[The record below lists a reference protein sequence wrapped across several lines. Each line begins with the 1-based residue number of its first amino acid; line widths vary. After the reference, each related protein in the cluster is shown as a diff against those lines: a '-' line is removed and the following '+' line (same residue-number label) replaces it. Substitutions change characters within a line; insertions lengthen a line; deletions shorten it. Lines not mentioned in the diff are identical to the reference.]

1 MSTAPD
7 KRNADSDDVLHDE
20 LDSPRPALRRGDHE
34 HAGEVRK
41 FVIEAARLMKDLH
54 CTDII
59 AFDVRKFSDVTDYVI
74 VATGTS
80 DRQIHS
86 VSGDLNDLART
97 FDMARFGKDVDDRS
111 TWLVADFIDAVF
123 HLFEANARAHYDL
136 EMMWGDAPR
145 VQWERPAG
153 EKPPVRA

>member
-1 MSTAPD
+1 MSKAQNER
-7 KRNADSDDVLHDE
+7 KHDSDEVLHDE
-20 LDSPRPALRRGDHE
+20 LESPRPALRRGDHE
-34 HAGEVRK
+34 HASEVRK

-59 AFDVRKFSDVTDYVI
+59 AFDVRTLSDVTDYVV

-80 DRQIHS
+80 DRQMHS

-97 FDMARFGKDVDDRS
+97 LGMERFGRDVDVRS
-111 TWLVADFIDAVF
+111 TWLVADFVDVVV

-153 EKPPVRA
+153 EKPPIRA

>member
-1 MSTAPD
+1 MSNAPD
-7 KRNADSDDVLHDE
+7 KRKRTEDEILQDE
-20 LDSPRPALRRGDHE
+20 LEAPRPAPRRGDHE

-59 AFDVRKFSDVTDYVI
+59 AFDVRQFSDVTDYVM

-86 VSGDLNDLART
+86 VSGDLNDLARS
-97 FDMARFGKDVDDRS
+97 FDMARFGKEVDERS
-111 TWLVADFIDAVF
+111 TWLVADFVDVVV
-123 HLFEANARAHYDL
+123 HLFDADTRAHYDL
-136 EMMWGDAPR
+136 EMMWGDAPK
-145 VQWERPAG
+145 VQWERPAE
-153 EKPPVRA
+153 EKPPRT

>member
-1 MSTAPD
+1 MSNAPD
-7 KRNADSDDVLHDE
+7 KRKRTEDEILQDE
-20 LDSPRPALRRGDHE
+20 LETPRPAPRRGDHE

-59 AFDVRKFSDVTDYVI
+59 AFDVRQFSDVTDYVM

-86 VSGDLNDLART
+86 VSGDLNDLARS
-97 FDMARFGKDVDDRS
+97 FDMGRFGREVDERS
-111 TWLVADFIDAVF
+111 TWLVADFVDVVV
-123 HLFEANARAHYDL
+123 HLFDADTRAHYDL
-136 EMMWGDAPR
+136 EMMWGDAPK
-145 VQWERPAG
+145 VQWQRPDG
-153 EKPPVRA
+153 EKPSPA